1 MVNDH
6 TYNLSEFKKLKL
18 NFPASCL
25 LPPLTGTPLNYSSR
39 TKKDISN
46 YDFSQ
51 FARGTLTLD
60 SLEAFKSN
68 STWILPQLLALLGSR
83 LQLVRENGLIS
94 FSKTLISLGS
104 GDITFDNGLQI
115 DRLTLQGMLKVLTH
129 QHRSHFVHGRLT
141 SDFGL
146 RYNSSVPL
154 ILSAMKQYR
163 GVGYSEWDW
172 ADEKRA
178 FFLDPDFVAIAD
190 MIGNFANPFSKD
202 ELVEARGDVD
212 PTTYK
217 AVAQISKYA
226 DLDFKKL
233 PRLAKLMLTQVW
245 VYHPAVRHPL
255 AITDLAEPDEQAE
268 SIVADSVLDPWS
280 GGSPW
285 GVSTPNPK
293 RKAVQQEVADIPW
306 DV

>member
-1 MVNDH
+1 M
-6 TYNLSEFKKLKL
+6 
-18 NFPASCL
+18 
-25 LPPLTGTPLNYSSR
+25 NYSSR

-94 FSKTLISLGS
+94 FSKTLSSLGS
-104 GDITFDNGLQI
+104 GEITYDSGLQI
-115 DRLTLQGMLKVLTH
+115 DRLDLQGMLRVLTH
-129 QHRSHFVHGRLT
+129 QHRSHFVYGRLT
-141 SDFGL
+141 ADFGL

-163 GVGYSEWDW
+163 GVGYSEWNW
-172 ADEKRA
+172 ADEKRT

-190 MIGNFANPFSKD
+190 MVGNFANPFSKD

-217 AVAQISKYA
+217 AVAQISKCA

-245 VYHPAVRHPL
+245 VYHPSVRHPL
-255 AITDLAEPDEQAE
+255 ALTNLNEPDKPAE

-280 GGSPW
+280 GDSPW
-285 GVSTPNPK
+285 GVSIPNPK
-293 RKAVQQEVADIPW
+293 RKEVADIPW